1 MKKGIILIVWL
12 LGIAQLFSYQ
22 VGEKLT
28 FDIKYGFIK
37 AAKAVLAVDSVS
49 YDSTTAVQ
57 VSAKTNTYSFFDSV
71 FKVRDEIKS
80 IIDPESKLP
89 HEFIKKLKE
98 GNYRQHRVHVFMRD
112 EKLTM
117 YRKWKFKHKI
127 WKEKYLE
134 IPADTHDMFSAFY
147 WSRQQDMAPGD
158 TLSLTVTADGVT
170 APIKIICHKREKIDT
185 IFGEVRCLKIEPIV
199 DGETIFA
206 NSGRVFI
213 WLTDDEEKIPV
224 LLESKIIFGSFRA
237 ILRNAKNVI
246 KRKK

>member
-1 MKKGIILIVWL
+1 MRKAFLIVIIFSL
-12 LGIAQLFSYQ
+12 VSHLFSYR

-37 AAKAVLAVDSVS
+37 AAEAVLAVDSVA
-49 YDSTTAVQ
+49 YEDSTAIQ
-57 VSAKTNTYSFFDSV
+57 VSATTKTYPFFDSI

-80 IIDPESKLP
+80 IINPDTGLP
-89 HEFIKKLKE
+89 YEFVKKLKE
-98 GNYRQHRVHVFMRD
+98 GNYRQHRIHVFKRND
-112 EKLTM
+112 NLTM
-117 YRKWKFKHKI
+117 YRKWKFKQEV
-127 WKEKYLE
+127 WKETYME
-134 IPADTHDMFSAFY
+134 IPPDTHDMFSAFY
-147 WSRQQDMAPGD
+147 WSRERELVPGD
-158 TLSLTVTADGVT
+158 TLNLSVTADGVT

-185 IFGEVRCLKIEPIV
+185 IFGEVNCLKIEPVV

-224 LLESKIIFGSFRA
+224 LLESKIIFGSFKA
-237 ILRNAKNVI
+237 VLRNAKNVT